1 LYCRSNG
8 DRSNV
13 SYCRTAWAE
22 KLEQGGGKRLSRS
35 PSRLWLPSILRTIRL
50 LRRVLLRPVLLSS
63 VSVLLRSCSLL
74 RIERQLLVWVLSSEG
89 DRHVSRHNPY
99 HYPHSCLARRLSNLG
114 PQQRLGVWAFWNC
127 RPHSHRGHHLGSAGS
142 AVISFSEAQLSA
154 AGFQAYRAEG

>member
-1 LYCRSNG
+1 MGREIG
-8 DRSNV
+8 TRRRKAVIEIAIEAMATVD
-13 SYCRTAWAE
+13 TTDH
-22 KLEQGGGKRLSRS
+22 
-35 PSRLWLPSILRTIRL
+35 PSITARTTTTRTTILR
-50 LRRVLLRPVLLSS
+50 
-63 VSVLLRSCSLL
+63 SVLLRSCSLL
-74 RIERQLLVWVLSSEG
+74 RIERQLLFWVLSSEG

-154 AGFQAYRAEG
+154 AGFQAYRAEGCLPPQSRH

>member
-1 LYCRSNG
+1 MR
-8 DRSNV
+8 
-13 SYCRTAWAE
+13 
-22 KLEQGGGKRLSRS
+22 KRVMICAAIGQFDFEPR
-35 PSRLWLPSILRTIRL
+35 
-50 LRRVLLRPVLLSS
+50 
-63 VSVLLRSCSLL
+63 
-74 RIERQLLVWVLSSEG
+74 
-89 DRHVSRHNPY
+89 VSRHNPY